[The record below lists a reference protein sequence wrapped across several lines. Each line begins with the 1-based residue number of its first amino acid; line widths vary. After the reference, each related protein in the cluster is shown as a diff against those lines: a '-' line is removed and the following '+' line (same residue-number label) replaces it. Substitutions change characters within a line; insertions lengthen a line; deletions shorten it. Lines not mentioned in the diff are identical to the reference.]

1 MNEHISKAM
10 SKQIIEVGER
20 DTKSKDKTQDK
31 VLDKRQAQI
40 EKMYKPHSLEYTPIV
55 FSAVILFVIYWGWQA
70 ELEYYIT
77 PESGLGYALGII
89 GGVMMLVMLIYSLRK
104 RLKSMREWGLIRYW
118 FKAHM
123 VLGIVGPVLILF
135 HCNFQLGSQNG
146 NIALIS
152 MLLVVASGIAGRY
165 FYGRIHF
172 GVYGSEM
179 TLQQLQQDQLIAR
192 YELSRLFEI
201 SPELYENIKKYDDV
215 VQKDSQGLISS
226 FFKICRMAIQTRNSN
241 RVARRMLVKSCRKVA
256 VEEGWKHGKVESI
269 IDNGIIYLNAHYMTI
284 RKLVG
289 LAFFEKI
296 FSFWHILHVPLFYM
310 LIFTATVH
318 ILAVHMY

>member
-40 EKMYKPHSLEYTPIV
+40 EKMYKPHSLEYTPIF

-70 ELEYYIT
+70 ELENYIT

-135 HCNFQLGSQNG
+135 HCNYQLGSQNG